1 MYKTLGIEAKISG
14 DPKEILAAEKLIL
27 PGVGKFDYGM
37 SQLCNA
43 SLVDVLNEKVL
54 REKTPILGICLGAQL
69 LTEGSEEGVKPGLGW
84 IKGKTVAFNSS
95 LLQQNQKTPHM
106 GWAEVK
112 EVHNSVL
119 FEAMFEQ
126 PRFYFVHSF
135 HLKVANESDIIIEAN
150 YGYDFT
156 AGVQR
161 DNIYGVQFHPEKSHK
176 YGMKL
181 LSNFAERA

>member
-1 MYKTLGIEAKISG
+1 M
-14 DPKEILAAEKLIL
+14 
-27 PGVGKFDYGM
+27 
-37 SQLCNA
+37 
-43 SLVDVLNEKVL
+43 
-54 REKTPILGICLGAQL
+54 
-69 LTEGSEEGVKPGLGW
+69 
-84 IKGKTVAFNSS
+84 
-95 LLQQNQKTPHM
+95 
-106 GWAEVK
+106 K